1 MTMNGDP
8 PYANPNTRVVVH
20 YLADSA
26 LRISNLRAP
35 GKIANVFAVE
45 SFADEM
51 AAAVGADPVEFR
63 LRALTDPRAIE
74 VIKRA
79 AEMIGWQESNT

>member
-1 MTMNGDP
+1 MPLEFPQDHGQGAGLMTMNGDP
-8 PYANPNTRVVVH
+8 PYASPNTRVVIH

-45 SFADEM
+45 GFT
-51 AAAVGADPVEFR
+51 R
-63 LRALTDPRAIE
+63 
-74 VIKRA
+74 
-79 AEMIGWQESNT
+79 